1 MNQLLSVVFC
11 LLILTWLYLL
21 SLKNLLEQVTL
32 QGNQI
37 SNVLEKQQLN
47 YDDDDDD
54 DSDGD
59 HGPGIGLKM
68 AHDLK
73 SDDQGDGWAR

>member
-1 MNQLLSVVFC
+1 
-11 LLILTWLYLL
+11 
-21 SLKNLLEQVTL
+21 L

-59 HGPGIGLKM
+59 HNPVGLKM
-68 AHDLK
+68 PHDLK
-73 SDDQGDGWAR
+73 PDGDQGDGWAR

>member
-1 MNQLLSVVFC
+1 M
-11 LLILTWLYLL
+11 
-21 SLKNLLEQVTL
+21 EQVTL

-54 DSDGD
+54 SDPD
-59 HGPGIGLKM
+59 HGGVLASGSSLQLTEMK
-68 AHDLK
+68 DGG
-73 SDDQGDGWAR
+73 DQGDGWSR